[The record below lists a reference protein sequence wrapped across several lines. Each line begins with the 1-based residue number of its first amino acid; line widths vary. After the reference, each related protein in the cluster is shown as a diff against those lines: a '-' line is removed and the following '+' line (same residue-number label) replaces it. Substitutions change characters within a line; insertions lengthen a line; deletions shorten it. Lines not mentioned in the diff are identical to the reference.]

1 MILTYPNDDDSIL
14 FLFDNIIKKYGFDY
28 IHSLQAQNPLWVR
41 GTATPAL
48 LISPAYNN
56 GTNTNSSHATTFT
69 ANSGFAQGVAQKEST
84 DVSVSWPQAGA
95 IFSTTKVPESAKLLL
110 GYLMDNEW
118 QQLMTGGRFATRRT
132 YDKLAVFNQ
141 SGVDPLAF
149 GRFMSDRQRVEALR
163 LEIEAV
169 IGPPQGMN
177 PVEQY

>member
-1 MILTYPNDDDSIL
+1 
-14 FLFDNIIKKYGFDY
+14 
-28 IHSLQAQNPLWVR
+28 
-41 GTATPAL
+41 
-48 LISPAYNN
+48 
-56 GTNTNSSHATTFT
+56 
-69 ANSGFAQGVAQKEST
+69 
-84 DVSVSWPQAGA
+84 
-95 IFSTTKVPESAKLLL
+95 
-110 GYLMDNEW
+110 
-118 QQLMTGGRFATRRT
+118 MTGGRFATRRT